1 MRHSRTIAIALA
13 STAGLLS
20 GCAAVLI
27 PSGASAT
34 ASVLDPPGAIELSFT
49 YHAQQDPDW
58 CDPADIEMWLGADG
72 VALPAG
78 TDDAIQD
85 VFWSYETSHNDGYTI
100 AQWNASPYAV
110 AVTLDHFG
118 NRSDVGDAPQPSL
131 EAAGTVISHSIAD
144 LHQPVIVMVGGATHY
159 VLITGVKL
167 GGKGAN
173 GPPVAV
179 TLANPL
185 QFGVGASP
193 PSGSNG
199 AISMSW
205 ADFTGWY
212 TANTHHGGVWAGKWV
227 LIAAG
232 IPLAG

>member
-1 MRHSRTIAIALA
+1 ML
-13 STAGLLS
+13 
-20 GCAAVLI
+20 
-27 PSGASAT
+27 
-34 ASVLDPPGAIELSFT
+34 
-49 YHAQQDPDW
+49 
-58 CDPADIEMWLGADG
+58 
-72 VALPAG
+72 
-78 TDDAIQD
+78 
-85 VFWSYETSHNDGYTI
+85 WSYETSHNDGYTI

-159 VLITGVKL
+159 VLITCVKL